1 MKQKIITCLYEH
13 VGVFLCCLAL
23 LCIGL
28 IAYWIYCPPAWL
40 WQNEPDNIEL
50 IRILI
55 FTLGALGGLYG
66 LIIANKR
73 QKKFEEQVE
82 TGQQQVGIGQKQVE
96 NAQAQLFNDRLR
108 YCVELLDNDKSFQQM
123 AGVRLLDDLAKT
135 SDDNQTGMILKIL
148 YSYVNNRGKIKYKME
163 DGAYLLDDAEQK
175 IPESPVMGEQHQ
187 SVELALRA
195 ILTHAHKNN
204 VKRDDII
211 FKNLD
216 IRGFDL
222 SNIKCR
228 LMGIIFYEVLA
239 HQIDCSETRI
249 GNAHFIRG
257 DFQEARF
264 YKAILN
270 DTEFSRNTDLSK
282 SDFTEAELNRAIFYS
297 CELVMALFNGA
308 ELKQARI
315 YIPRAGNGTERID
328 TSRYIEFSN
337 AKMQGA
343 DLSHSKFDTSNFKG
357 AELECADF
365 TAADLNAMV
374 HTSRSGEDL
383 KETRDVRGAK
393 NITQKQFELIIYK
406 KGDPPI
412 NLPNNIEYRENRAY
426 IVKEGKRFFVESDAP
441 WSGKLVDDVIAEI
454 IKADKT

>member
-1 MKQKIITCLYEH
+1 MKQKIIVFLYE
-13 VGVFLCCLAL
+13 GLLCCLAL
-23 LCIGL
+23 LFIGL
-28 IAYWIYCPPAWL
+28 IAYLIYCPPAWL
-40 WQNEPDNIEL
+40 LQNKHYNIEL

-108 YCVELLDNDKSFQQM
+108 YCVELLDNEKSFPQM

-148 YSYVNNRGKIKYKME
+148 YSYVNNRGQIKYQMK
-163 DGAYLLDDAEQK
+163 DGKYLLDDAEQK
-175 IPESPVMGEQHQ
+175 IPESLVMGEQRQ

-211 FKNLD
+211 FENLD
-216 IRGFDL
+216 IRGFNL
-222 SNIKCR
+222 SNITCR
-228 LMGIIFYEVLA
+228 LTGIIFHGALADEVNFR
-239 HQIDCSETRI
+239 ETTLE
-249 GNAHFIRG
+249 NAHFIG
-257 DFQEARF
+257 GNFYKARF
-264 YKAILN
+264 HKAILN
-270 DTEFSRNTDLSK
+270 GTEFSRNTDLSN
-282 SDFTEAELNRAIFYS
+282 SDFTEAELNRAIFFS
-297 CELVMALFNGA
+297 CELYMAFFNRA

-315 YIPRAGNGTERID
+315 YIPRTGNGTERID

-343 DLSHSKFDTSNFKG
+343 DLSHSKFDTSNFNG
-357 AELECADF
+357 AELDCANF
-365 TAADLNAMV
+365 TAADLNSDIV
-374 HTSRSGEDL
+374 TSYSGNSEEKKDI
-383 KETRDVRGAK
+383 RGAK
-393 NITQKQFELIIYK
+393 NITQEQFDLLFIK
-406 KGDPPI
+406 KVSPQ
-412 NLPNNIEYRENRAY
+412 
-426 IVKEGKRFFVESDAP
+426 
-441 WSGKLVDDVIAEI
+441 
-454 IKADKT
+454 

>member
-1 MKQKIITCLYEH
+1 MKQKMITCLYEH
-13 VGVFLCCLAL
+13 VGVPLCCLAL

-40 WQNEPDNIEL
+40 WQNDPDNIEL

-82 TGQQQVGIGQKQVE
+82 TGQKQVKTSQKQVETGQKQVEIGQKQVE

-135 SDDNQTGMILKIL
+135 SDDNQTGMILTIL

-204 VKRDDII
+204 VKPDDII
-211 FKNLD
+211 FEDLD
-216 IRGFDL
+216 IREFNL
-222 SNIKCR
+222 SNITCR
-228 LMGIIFYEVLA
+228 LTGIIFREVLA
-239 HQIDCSETRI
+239 HEVNFRETTLEKSKFI
-249 GNAHFIRG
+249 GG
-257 DFQEARF
+257 DFYKAKF
-264 YKAILN
+264 HKAILN
-270 DTEFSRNTDLSK
+270 GAEFGDNSGNYIIKLRK
-282 SDFTEAELNRAIFYS
+282 AKFTEAEL
-297 CELVMALFNGA
+297 
-308 ELKQARI
+308 KQAKI
-315 YIPRAGNGTERID
+315 YIPK
-328 TSRYIEFSN
+328 TSRSELRRHINFSN

-343 DLSHSKFDTSNFKG
+343 DLSDSKFDTSNFKG

-374 HTSRSGEDL
+374 HTFLWGEDL
-383 KETRDVRGAK
+383 EETRDVGCAK
-393 NITQKQFELIIYK
+393 NITQEQFDLIIYK
-406 KGDPPI
+406 ESKPPI
-412 NLPNNIEYRENRAY
+412 NLPNNIECRENRAY
-426 IVKEGKRFFVESDAP
+426 IEKDDKRFFVELSAP

-454 IKADKT
+454 IEADKT

>member
-1 MKQKIITCLYEH
+1 MKQKIITYLYEH

-40 WQNEPDNIEL
+40 WQNDPDNIEL

-82 TGQQQVGIGQKQVE
+82 TSQKQVEIGQKQVE

-123 AGVRLLDDLAKT
+123 AGIRLLDDLAKT

-175 IPESPVMGEQHQ
+175 IPESPVMGEQRQ

-204 VKRDDII
+204 VKPDDII
-211 FKNLD
+211 FEDLD
-216 IRGFDL
+216 IREFNL
-222 SNIKCR
+222 SNITCR
-228 LMGIIFYEVLA
+228 LTGIIFREVLA
-239 HQIDCSETRI
+239 HEVNFRETTLEKSKFI
-249 GNAHFIRG
+249 GG
-257 DFQEARF
+257 DFYKAKF
-264 YKAILN
+264 HKAILN
-270 DTEFSRNTDLSK
+270 GAEFGDNSGNYIIKLRK
-282 SDFTEAELNRAIFYS
+282 AKFTEAEL
-297 CELVMALFNGA
+297 
-308 ELKQARI
+308 KQAKI
-315 YIPRAGNGTERID
+315 YIPK
-328 TSRYIEFSN
+328 TSRSELRRHINFSN

-343 DLSHSKFDTSNFKG
+343 DLSDSKFDTSNFSG
-357 AELECADF
+357 AELNCADF
-365 TAADLNAMV
+365 TAADLNSDIV
-374 HTSRSGEDL
+374 TSYSGNREEKNDI
-383 KETRDVRGAK
+383 RGAK
-393 NITQKQFELIIYK
+393 NITQEQFDLIIYK
-406 KGDPPI
+406 ESKPPI
-412 NLPNNIEYRENRAY
+412 NLPNNIEYPKNRAY
-426 IVKEGKRFFVESDAP
+426 IEKDDKRFFVESDAP

-454 IKADKT
+454 IEADKT